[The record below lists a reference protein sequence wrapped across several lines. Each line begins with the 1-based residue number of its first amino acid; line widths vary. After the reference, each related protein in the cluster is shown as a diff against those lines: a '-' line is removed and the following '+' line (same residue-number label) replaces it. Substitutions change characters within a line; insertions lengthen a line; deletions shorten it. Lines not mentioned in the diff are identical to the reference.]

1 MAFKYAK
8 LWSEGYDWR
17 DVFKQPRDRLF
28 VDVAAETIDDAR
40 SIFDRDKRA
49 EMRERARRRRLADAS
64 VAGALPS
71 PQDGAVPAAT
81 RGGTSPAVPA
91 GVAEH
96 AGRFAPAV
104 EQAARDRAEIVRL
117 VEAVPRRERDQLAH
131 VVPSADALYR
141 KVEALAVSAAE
152 LERNAA
158 PGAAEVLEKEITQ
171 LEAQANPLDRVAS
184 EERVRRLAFLKRQR
198 RAAVDLGNRR
208 DQAAAKLESCRTALQ
223 NMRYDLVR
231 LRTGVETYDRITLVA
246 EQAMS
251 LARDVDQVVY
261 AADEVARL
269 TGARREGGR
278 PLAGP
283 A

>member
-1 MAFKYAK
+1 M
-8 LWSEGYDWR
+8 
-17 DVFKQPRDRLF
+17 
-28 VDVAAETIDDAR
+28 
-40 SIFDRDKRA
+40 
-49 EMRERARRRRLADAS
+49 
-64 VAGALPS
+64 
-71 PQDGAVPAAT
+71 
-81 RGGTSPAVPA
+81 
-91 GVAEH
+91 
-96 AGRFAPAV
+96 
-104 EQAARDRAEIVRL
+104 
-117 VEAVPRRERDQLAH
+117 
-131 VVPSADALYR
+131 
-141 KVEALAVSAAE
+141 SAAE

-184 EERVRRLAFLKRQR
+184 EERVRRLAYLKRQR
-198 RAAVDLGNRR
+198 RATVDLSSRR

-269 TGARREGGR
+269 TGSRREGGR